1 LHVADCDVNREDIM
15 SASATERH
23 GRVAGK
29 VVLITGGAR
38 GQGANH
44 ARVLAQE
51 GAQVFIG
58 DVLDEQGEKVA
69 ASLRENGLS
78 VRYCHLD
85 VTQPR
90 EWDAAVRDAERA
102 FGRLNVLVNNAGIF
116 PSASLLDCSLEEWQQ
131 VIAVNQTG
139 PFLGMKSVASAMRRA
154 GGGSII
160 NIISVA
166 GTLATEIAVAY
177 AVSKAALL
185 MLTRTAAVTLAP
197 TIRVNSI
204 TPGIIDTDM
213 MRQLDPERLK
223 VRLAQ
228 YPMLRA
234 GTVDEVSKA
243 ILFLAS
249 DESSF
254 TTGADLRVDGGALAG
269 VRVSPAR

>member
-1 LHVADCDVNREDIM
+1 M
-15 SASATERH
+15 SSSDGKRT

-29 VVLITGGAR
+29 VALITGGAR

-51 GAQVFIG
+51 GASVVIG

-69 ASLRENGLS
+69 AALRDKGLP

-85 VTQPR
+85 VTQPG
-90 EWDAAVRDAERA
+90 EWDRAVALAEQA
-102 FGRLNVLVNNAGIF
+102 FGGLSVLVNNAGIF
-116 PSASLLDCSLEEWQQ
+116 PSASLLDCSLDEWQQ
-131 VIAVNQTG
+131 VLAVNQTG
-139 PFLGMKSVASAMRRA
+139 PFIGIQRTVPAMRRA
-154 GGGSII
+154 GSGSII

-166 GTLATEIAVAY
+166 GTLATEIAIAY

-185 MLTRTAAVTLAP
+185 MITRTAAVTLAP
-197 TIRVNSI
+197 SVRVNSI

-213 MRQLDPERLK
+213 MRQLDPHRLKERLS
-223 VRLAQ
+223 Q

-234 GTVDEVSKA
+234 GTVDEVSQA
-243 ILFLAS
+243 VVFLAS

-269 VRVSPAR
+269 VRVSK